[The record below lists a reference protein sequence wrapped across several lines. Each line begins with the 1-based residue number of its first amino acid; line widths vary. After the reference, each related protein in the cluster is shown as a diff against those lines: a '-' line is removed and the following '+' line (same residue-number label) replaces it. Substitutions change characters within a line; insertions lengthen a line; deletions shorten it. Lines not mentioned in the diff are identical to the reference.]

1 MSMAKQDTCQQAAN
15 RANAG
20 LARGAGHPAG
30 ARNCPHATTANP
42 CLPPT
47 VITKLNAMT
56 HS

>member
-30 ARNCPHATTANP
+30 ACNCPHATTANP